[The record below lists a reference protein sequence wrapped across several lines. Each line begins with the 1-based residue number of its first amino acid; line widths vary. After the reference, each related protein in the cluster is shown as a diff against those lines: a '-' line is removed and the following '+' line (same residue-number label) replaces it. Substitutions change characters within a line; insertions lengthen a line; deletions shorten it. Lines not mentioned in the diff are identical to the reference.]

1 MVSQN
6 SGHTGNRSR
15 KVSCECMFIKFHC
28 STREEYICTLSFQ
41 DFNLYW
47 KQIIE
52 FTLNKASKRFFDR
65 IMNKTVLNVKN
76 SVNREKFLSTL
87 PLSTGHT
94 LKFKHIIDVDI

>member
-1 MVSQN
+1 MSACSLN
-6 SGHTGNRSR
+6 
-15 KVSCECMFIKFHC
+15 FIAPTERNI
-28 STREEYICTLSFQ
+28 SALWMSFQ
-41 DFNLYW
+41 DFNLYRLEADNRVY
-47 KQIIE
+47 I
-52 FTLNKASKRFFDR
+52 DR